1 MKIEEYV
8 KELSKKDKKT
18 LSQKA
23 LKLVEEVGELARV
36 VLPYDS
42 AHGTNH
48 RFIDR
53 EALLEE
59 VVDVHLTN
67 ISIAHSLGFT
77 EEELNDMMVRKA
89 EKWGLLQAKEEK
101 ATFPLPFEIHVTVNL
116 EESVGFYGANRKPMF
131 DEMIDRFKE
140 DCKKIGVKPIVI
152 DLEINDGSI
161 LKDVMTSSKFF
172 GDNRTA
178 YEESERIVKRLREM
192 GYSVVRNKI
201 ETVPWHPAAPQD
213 KDKDHP
219 LWHGEPIPNGCY
231 FESHI
236 GVLVTKETKPD
247 LEELVDFLNESIC
260 ELSGTA
266 KLSKNFFKKTEDG
279 KFVNMLTYRSNM
291 VNAQEFEAEVRNIE
305 RIVSGKS
312 DWDMISHFRSFEYEK
327 VEIEYAVYDTNVTHD
342 AKWILGK

>member
-1 MKIEEYV
+1 MKIEDYI

-59 VVDVHLTN
+59 IVDVHLTN

-77 EEELNDMMVRKA
+77 DEEFNEMLVKKS
-89 EKWGLLQAKEEK
+89 EKWGSLQVKEEK
-101 ATFPLPFEIHVTVNL
+101 ATFPLPFEIHVTVDM
-116 EESVGFYGANRKPMF
+116 ERI
-131 DEMIDRFKE
+131 IDGDGDSTNGKKLFIKDFKNQ
-140 DCKKIGVKPIVI
+140 CLSIGVKPIVI
-152 DLEINDGSI
+152 DLEINDGSVI
-161 LKDVMTSSKFF
+161 KDIMTSSKHF
-172 GDNRTA
+172 GDNRSA
-178 YEESERIVKRLREM
+178 YEESERICSELTRR
-192 GYSVVRNKI
+192 GYKVVRNKI
-201 ETVPWHPAAPQD
+201 ESVPWHPAAPQD

-219 LWHGEPIPNGCY
+219 LFNGDPIPNGCY

-236 GVLVTKETKPD
+236 GVIVTKESKPD
-247 LEELVDFLNESIC
+247 LENLVEFLNESIC
-260 ELSGTA
+260 EFSGTA
-266 KLSKNFFKKTEDG
+266 KLSRNFFKKTEDG
-279 KFVNMLTYRSNM
+279 KFINMLTYRSNM
-291 VNAQEFEAEVRNIE
+291 VNAKEFEGEVRSIE
-305 RIVSGKS
+305 KIISGKN
-312 DWDMISHFRSFEYEK
+312 DWSMLSHFRSFEYEK

-342 AKWILGK
+342 AKWILGN

>member
-1 MKIEEYV
+1 MKIEEYI

-59 VVDVHLTN
+59 IVDVHLTN

-77 EEELNDMMVRKA
+77 EDELNEMMVRKA
-89 EKWGLLQAKEEK
+89 EKWATLQSKEDK
-101 ATFPLPFEIHVTVNL
+101 VTFPLPYEIHVTIDL
-116 EESVGFYGANRKPMF
+116 ENSYTHKYINSGSLN
-131 DEMIDRFKE
+131 DFKE
-140 DCKKIGVKPIVI
+140 HCRSIGVKPIVI
-152 DLEINDGSI
+152 DLEMKDKSSM
-161 LKDVMTSSKFF
+161 KDVMTSSKFF

-178 YEESERIVKRLREM
+178 YEESERIAKRLKEM
-192 GYSVVRNKI
+192 GYEVVRNKI

-213 KDKDHP
+213 DDKDHP
-219 LWHGEPIPNGCY
+219 LWDGEPIPNGCY

-236 GVLVTKETKPD
+236 GVIVTKETKED

-260 ELSGTA
+260 EFSGTA
-266 KLSKNFFKKTEDG
+266 KLSKNFFKKTDDG
-279 KFVNMLTYRSNM
+279 KFINMLTYRSNM
-291 VNAQEFEAEVRNIE
+291 VNAKEFESEVRSIE
-305 RIVSGKS
+305 KIISGKN
-312 DWDMISHFRSFEYEK
+312 DWSMLSNFRSFEYEK
-327 VEIEYAVYDTNVTHD
+327 VEIEYAIYDTNVTHD
-342 AKWILGK
+342 AKWILGN

>member
-8 KELSKKDKKT
+8 KELSNKDKKT

-53 EALLEE
+53 EAILEE
-59 VVDVHLTN
+59 IVDVHLTN

-77 EEELNDMMVRKA
+77 EDELNEMMVRKA
-89 EKWGLLQAKEEK
+89 EKWAMLQAKEDK
-101 ATFPLPFEIHVTVNL
+101 VTFPLPFEIHVTVDLENSYTHKHIN
-116 EESVGFYGANRKPMF
+116 EESL
-131 DEMIDRFKE
+131 DEFKE
-140 DCKKIGVKPIVI
+140 DCKNIGVKPIVI
-152 DLEINDGSI
+152 DLEMKDKSNM
-161 LKDVMTSSKFF
+161 KDVMTSSKFF

-178 YEESERIVKRLREM
+178 YEESERIAKLLKEM

-219 LWHGEPIPNGCY
+219 LWHGDPIPNGCY

-236 GVLVTKETKPD
+236 GVIVTKETKQD
-247 LEELVDFLNESIC
+247 LEDLVDFLNESIC
-260 ELSGTA
+260 EFSGTA
-266 KLSKNFFKKTEDG
+266 KLSKNFFKKTDDG
-279 KFVNMLTYRSNM
+279 KFINMLTYRSNM
-291 VNAQEFEAEVRNIE
+291 VNAKEFEGEVRSIE
-305 RIVSGKS
+305 KIISGKN
-312 DWDMISHFRSFEYEK
+312 DWSMLSHFRSFEYEK
-327 VEIEYAVYDTNVTHD
+327 VEIEYAIYDTNVTHD
-342 AKWILGK
+342 AKWILGN

>member
-1 MKIEEYV
+1 MRIEEYV

-53 EALLEE
+53 EAILEE
-59 VVDVHLTN
+59 IVDVHLTN

-77 EEELNDMMVRKA
+77 EDELNEMMAKKA
-89 EKWGLLQAKEEK
+89 EKWAMLQAKEDK
-101 ATFPLPFEIHVTVNL
+101 AEFPLPYEIHVTVDL
-116 EESVGFYGANRKPMF
+116 ENSYTHKWIHDGNIEG
-131 DEMIDRFKE
+131 FKE
-140 DCKKIGVKPIVI
+140 DCKNIGVKPIVI
-152 DLEINDGSI
+152 DLEMKDKTSI
-161 LKDVMTSSKFF
+161 KDVMTSSKFF

-178 YEESERIVKRLREM
+178 YEESERIVKGLKDR
-192 GYSVVRNKI
+192 GYEVVRNKI

-219 LWHGEPIPNGCY
+219 LWHGDPIPNGCY

-236 GVLVTKETKPD
+236 GVIVTKETKPD

-260 ELSGTA
+260 EFSGTA

-279 KFVNMLTYRSNM
+279 KFINMLTYRSDM
-291 VNAQEFEAEVRNIE
+291 VNAKEFEAEVRSIE
-305 RIVSGKS
+305 KIISGKN
-312 DWDMISHFRSFEYEK
+312 DWSMLSHFRSFEYEK
-327 VEIEYAVYDTNVTHD
+327 VEIEYAVYDTNTTHD
-342 AKWILGK
+342 AKWILGN

>member
-1 MKIEEYV
+1 MRIEEYV

-53 EALLEE
+53 EAILEE
-59 VVDVHLTN
+59 IVDVHLTN

-77 EEELNDMMVRKA
+77 EDELNEMMVRKA
-89 EKWGLLQAKEEK
+89 EKWATLQSKEDK
-101 ATFPLPFEIHVTVNL
+101 VTFPLPYEIHVTVDM
-116 EESVGFYGANRKPMF
+116 ERI
-131 DEMIDRFKE
+131 IDGDGDSTNGKKLFIKDFKNQ
-140 DCKKIGVKPIVI
+140 CLSIGVKPIVI
-152 DLEINDGSI
+152 DLEISDGST
-161 LKDVMTSSKFF
+161 LKDVMTSSKHF

-178 YEESERIVKRLREM
+178 YEESERIVKELKDR
-192 GYSVVRNKI
+192 GYEVVRNKI

-219 LWHGEPIPNGCY
+219 LWHGDPIPNGCY

-236 GVLVTKETKPD
+236 GVIVTKETKPD

-260 ELSGTA
+260 EFSGTA

-279 KFVNMLTYRSNM
+279 KFINMLTYRSDM
-291 VNAQEFEAEVRNIE
+291 VNAKEFEAEVRSIE
-305 RIVSGKS
+305 KIISGKN
-312 DWDMISHFRSFEYEK
+312 DWSMLSHFRSFEYEK
-327 VEIEYAVYDTNVTHD
+327 VEIEYAVYDTNTTHD
-342 AKWILGK
+342 AKWILGN

>member
-53 EALLEE
+53 EAILEE
-59 VVDVHLTN
+59 IVDVHLTN

-77 EEELNDMMVRKA
+77 EDELNEMMVRKA
-89 EKWGLLQAKEEK
+89 EKWATLQSKEDK
-101 ATFPLPFEIHVTVNL
+101 VTFPLPYEIHVTIDL
-116 EESVGFYGANRKPMF
+116 ENSYTHKYINSGSLN
-131 DEMIDRFKE
+131 DFKE
-140 DCKKIGVKPIVI
+140 HCRSIGVKPIVI
-152 DLEINDGSI
+152 YLEMKDKSSM
-161 LKDVMTSSKFF
+161 KDVMTSSKFF

-178 YEESERIVKRLREM
+178 YEESERIAKRLKEM
-192 GYSVVRNKI
+192 GYEVVRNKI

-213 KDKDHP
+213 DDKDHP
-219 LWHGEPIPNGCY
+219 LWHGDPIPNGCY

-236 GVLVTKETKPD
+236 GVIVTKETKED
-247 LEELVDFLNESIC
+247 LEELVDFLNDSIC

-279 KFVNMLTYRSNM
+279 RFINMLTYRSNM
-291 VNAQEFEAEVRNIE
+291 VNAKEFETEVRSIE
-305 RIVSGKS
+305 RIISGEN
-312 DWDMISHFRSFEYEK
+312 DWDMLEEFRSFEYEK
-327 VEIEYAVYDTNVTHD
+327 VEIEYAIYDTNVTHD

>member
-1 MKIEEYV
+1 MKIEEYI

-59 VVDVHLTN
+59 IADVHLTN

-77 EEELNDMMVRKA
+77 DDDLNEMMVRKA
-89 EKWGLLQAKEEK
+89 EKWATLQAKEDK
-101 ATFPLPFEIHVTVNL
+101 ATFPLPYEIHVTVDLENSYTHKHIN
-116 EESVGFYGANRKPMF
+116 EESLN
-131 DEMIDRFKE
+131 EFKE
-140 DCKKIGVKPIVI
+140 DCKSIGVKPIVI
-152 DLEINDGSI
+152 DLEMKDKSSM
-161 LKDVMTSSKFF
+161 KDVMTSSKFF

-178 YEESERIVKRLREM
+178 YEESERIAKRLKEM
-192 GYSVVRNKI
+192 GYEVVRNKI

-260 ELSGTA
+260 EFSGTA

-279 KFVNMLTYRSNM
+279 RFVNMLTYRSNM
-291 VNAQEFEAEVRNIE
+291 ANAKEFESEVRAIE
-305 RIVSGKS
+305 KIISGKN
-312 DWDMISHFRSFEYEK
+312 DWSMLDGFRSFEYEK

-342 AKWILGK
+342 AKWILGS